1 MAWTATLAAVT
12 AAAMATVGA
21 ALAALL
27 LASCASTPQPQA
39 RAVPSSPGVPLDAT
53 YDWHVLMTAPFGSVL
68 KEVPGN
74 LHEVLQFRDEAH
86 SEPPAGD
93 TECYGAATAPRFMES
108 MPDEYLLCFAHDRL
122 SRIEA
127 TVRLG
132 AQRAADLFAGAC
144 ALWASSASLAQP
156 TQPAHPTHPAPPQS
170 SRSESLAPASS
181 APAPASAP
189 LPSTV
194 ASLGGA
200 CQGTDGSISYR
211 ASLEAAP
218 EESDVLLT
226 IKLEPGDLS
235 GNQTGDKPPAQ
246 SGNQD

>member
-1 MAWTATLAAVT
+1 MDTARAAAGTMAWTATLAAVT

-127 TVRLG
+127 TVRLDAG
-132 AQRAADLFAGAC
+132 RASDLFAGAC
-144 ALWASSASLAQP
+144 ALWGKSAHAG
-156 TQPAHPTHPAPPQS
+156 AA
-170 SRSESLAPASS
+170 
-181 APAPASAP
+181 AP
-189 LPSTV
+189 LD
-194 ASLGGA
+194 GA
-200 CQGTDGSISYR
+200 CQGTDGAVHYR
-211 ASLEAAP
+211 ATLEAAP